1 MNLSNKKRGLLKK
14 FKLIIDNFIN
24 QKENQL
30 INNYMN
36 KRNFL

>member
-14 FKLIIDNFIN
+14 IKLIIDNFIN